1 MAQVTLTVTT
11 RDTYNTTGEM
21 AEDNRLIGHS
31 WFGKDNMRAFG
42 CRVLETV
49 YGGHYFVSS
58 EQHKSYYPS
67 YFCEP
72 RKYTV
77 RSCFNGKIDTVGEF
91 QAYSSARQAQAAA
104 REAARAIG
112 AVRGHE
118 STEVE

>member
-1 MAQVTLTVTT
+1 MTSVTITVTT
-11 RDTYNTTGEM
+11 RDTYNTVGEM
-21 AEDNRLIGHS
+21 EEDNRRIGHS
-31 WFGKDNMRAFG
+31 WFDAGNKRAFG
-42 CRVLETV
+42 SRCLDTV

-77 RSCFNGKIDTVGEF
+77 RSCFDGKIDTVGEF
-91 QAYSSARQAQAAA
+91 QAYNTAEQAKRAA